1 MIFHRILKNIKTI
14 DEIEEENRMKEQEIL
29 KGVQKKQSKI
39 DEANSLIAQVLEHE
53 TVMSS
58 PIDGSPISMVRT
70 DDIIPLICDQIG
82 LDEEDRIAT
91 NYPEFFR

>member
-29 KGVQKKQSKI
+29 SAVMEKQKKI
-39 DEANSLIAQVLEHE
+39 DEANAIIAKILEHE
-53 TVMSS
+53 TVMPS
-58 PIDGSPISMVRT
+58 PIDGSLISMVRT
-70 DDIIPLICDQIG
+70 DDIISLICDQIG
-82 LDEEDRIAT
+82 LDEEDRKAT

>member
-1 MIFHRILKNIKTI
+1 MIFRRILKNIKTV
-14 DEIEEENRMKEQEIL
+14 DEILEEEKMKEQEIL
-29 KGVQKKQSKI
+29 EAVQKRQSKI
-39 DEANSLIAQVLEHE
+39 DEANAIIAQILEHE
-53 TVMSS
+53 TVMPS
-58 PIDGSPISMVRT
+58 PIDNSLISMVRT

>member
-1 MIFHRILKNIKTI
+1 MIFHRILKSIKTI

-29 KGVQKKQSKI
+29 KAVQKRQSKI

-53 TVMSS
+53 TVMPS

-70 DDIIPLICDQIG
+70 DDIIPLICDHIG
-82 LDEEDRIAT
+82 LDEEDRKAT